1 MEQSRLMSEIDLI
14 ARLQAPATQERA
26 FAEVVGAYQEQ
37 LYWHVRRMVG
47 DHDEADDVLQNSFV
61 KAWRSISGFRGE
73 SKLKTW
79 LYRIATNEAL
89 TALEKIKKRSF
100 SDVEDL
106 ADDLRH
112 SHSGGM
118 QLSGDEIQARL
129 DAAVET
135 LPPKQKQVFVMKY
148 HDELTYEEMAAVLG
162 GTVGSLKASF
172 HHAAKK
178 IEQQLLSH

>member
-1 MEQSRLMSEIDLI
+1 MACNRDCSQSF
-14 ARLQAPATQERA
+14 PT
-26 FAEVVGAYQEQ
+26 
-37 LYWHVRRMVG
+37 
-47 DHDEADDVLQNSFV
+47 FV
-61 KAWRSISGFRGE
+61 EKD
-73 SKLKTW
+73 
-79 LYRIATNEAL
+79 L